1 MDDSH
6 SYYIILLVILII
18 FLCFS
23 AFFSASEMAF
33 SSLNRIK
40 LKSLAEKNKK
50 ARLALKLLEIYD
62 KILSTV
68 LIGNNIVNI
77 ASSALATA
85 LFIGILGSVGVGIAT
100 ALMTILILIFCEI
113 SPKVLAKE
121 SPEVT
126 AIRTAPVLR
135 FFIWFFTPLNFL
147 TAEWKKFIMKIFP
160 VKQARSTT
168 EDEFLTFVGEVR
180 QEGGINIHEE
190 QMIRQVI
197 GFDDLKASEIYT
209 PCMDVKAIPAE
220 STVEEIDRK
229 FMETGFS
236 RLPVFK
242 DSVDN
247 ILGIIHL
254 KDFYHEVMKG
264 FKSLKEII
272 KPVVFVAKTIK
283 IGKLLRTLQ
292 EKQTHMAVV
301 IDEYGGTLGIITIED
316 IVEELVGEIWDENE
330 KIIEPI
336 KKSGNGSFSVM
347 GNVNFSDMLE
357 FIDIKDNGEIVSE
370 DVESSDKAKDEAS
383 DEAYKNAAAKDA
395 VPDTTITNWIME
407 KLGRLPRV
415 GEKLTWRHL
424 TIIVTRVLRH
434 RVMEANVSA
443 QK

>member
-209 PCMDVKAIPAE
+209 PRMDVKAIPAE